1 MNHNMKKHMKKKHM
15 TIKNLSEITVITTV
29 TIWRILNQK
38 VTPTLNNAQKIAKAL
53 GTTIEELFDYSVA
66 ERR

>member
-1 MNHNMKKHMKKKHM
+1 MKKHMKKKHM